1 MYITRSHLYKYIYIF
16 VGQMNINR
24 WTIANRFC
32 ELRYGEELLES
43 NYVAIT
49 TPLAIINHWLTVLWY
64 FRLMNYA
71 SSYILR
77 IN

>member
-1 MYITRSHLYKYIYIF
+1 MHITRSHLYKYIYIF
-16 VGQMNINR
+16 MGQMNINCR
-24 WTIANRFC
+24 TIANRFC

-49 TPLAIINHWLTVLWY
+49 TPLAIINHRLTVLWY
-64 FRLMNYA
+64 FCLMNYA
-71 SSYILR
+71 LSYVLR